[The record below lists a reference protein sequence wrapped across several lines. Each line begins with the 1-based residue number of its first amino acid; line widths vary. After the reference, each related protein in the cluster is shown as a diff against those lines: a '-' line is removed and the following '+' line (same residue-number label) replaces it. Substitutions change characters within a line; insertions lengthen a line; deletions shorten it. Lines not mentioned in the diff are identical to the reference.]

1 MTYRTMLDGAEI
13 AHATTQ
19 YDWWT
24 PSASEL
30 ADELHQSGAD
40 IVTIDDDLVIAHA
53 PA

>member
-1 MTYRTMLDGAEI
+1 MLDGAEI
-13 AHATTQ
+13 ARATAE

-24 PSASEL
+24 LSASEL

-40 IVTIDDDLVIAHA
+40 TVTIDDDLVIAHA